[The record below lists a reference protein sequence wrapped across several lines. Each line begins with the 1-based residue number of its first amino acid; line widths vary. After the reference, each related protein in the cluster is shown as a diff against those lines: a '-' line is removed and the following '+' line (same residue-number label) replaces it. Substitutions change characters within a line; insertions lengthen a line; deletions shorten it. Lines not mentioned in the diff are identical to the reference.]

1 MQEAATKRSDIVQ
14 KAGIVLIILGIVA
27 LALSIT

>member
-1 MQEAATKRSDIVQ
+1 MEEVTTKRAVLAQ
-14 KAGIVLIILGIVA
+14 KVGIVLIIVAIVA